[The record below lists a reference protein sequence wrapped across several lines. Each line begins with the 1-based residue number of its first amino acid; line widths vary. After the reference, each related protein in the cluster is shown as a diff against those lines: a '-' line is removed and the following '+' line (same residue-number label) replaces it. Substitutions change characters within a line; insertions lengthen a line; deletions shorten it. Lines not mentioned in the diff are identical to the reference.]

1 MVTAFQRW
9 LGLAVLL
16 ALSGCAGLQT
26 APQQSASSP
35 EVHQQHLAS
44 LADIH
49 SFDIQGRIGVQAEG
63 KGFSGATRWHHA
75 GEHDTIGLFSPLGG
89 QVANIEKSASRV
101 ILTDGDGKTYQASD
115 AETLTQ
121 QTMGWTLPMR
131 GLPDWALGRPTSAPV
146 DLAIWDAQGKLLRLK
161 QSGWD
166 IQYQAYMAA
175 DGHQLPSRITMSSP
189 KLNLKLL
196 VERWQL
202 TAPTASG
209 AKP

>member
-1 MVTAFQRW
+1 MAAAFQRW

-16 ALSGCAGLQT
+16 VLSGCAGLQT
-26 APQQSASSP
+26 TPQQSASSP
-35 EVHQQHLAS
+35 EVHQQHLAT
-44 LADIH
+44 LADIQ

-63 KGFSGATRWHHA
+63 KGFSGATRWHHT
-75 GEHDTIGLFSPLGG
+75 GERDTIGLFSPLGG
-89 QVANIEKSASRV
+89 QVAHIEKSPSRV

-121 QTMGWTLPMR
+121 QAMGWTLPMR
-131 GLPDWALGRPTSAPV
+131 GLPDWALGRPTSAPIE
-146 DLAIWDAQGKLLRLK
+146 LAIWDAQGKLLRLK

-166 IQYQAYMAA
+166 IQYQAYTAA
-175 DGHQLPSRITMSSP
+175 EGRQLPSRIAMTSP

-202 TAPTASG
+202 TRTEARP
-209 AKP
+209 